1 MDAYGLAWY
10 CKSLPDIV
18 IISYMLAFLSVFS
31 VLSYVISV
39 PFCNSKSSIV
49 LLISL
54 SECNLSTM
62 NNNANC
68 NNLLAFQDF
77 V

>member
-10 CKSLPDIV
+10 CKGLPDIV
-18 IISYMLAFLSVFS
+18 IISYMHAFLSVFS
-31 VLSYVISV
+31 VLSCVISV
-39 PFCNSKSSIV
+39 PFCNFKSSIV

-54 SECNLSTM
+54 SECYLSTM
-62 NNNANC
+62 NYNPNC

-77 V
+77 I